1 MVYIPAVN
9 LERSRA
15 FDACVGQLEQDLN
28 TDTVASAL
36 GEQATREFIDIT
48 SRLEPA
54 SVKHNVVSM
63 GRRARRAGKVALA
76 FLTDDEANGFHLAPS
91 LKLSM
96 LPEQRAHY
104 EEPPLTDK
112 LINQIFLLLL
122 QLITSY
128 VPSRPLAC
136 GNKLYYTLD
145 DKNAATIAALSN
157 TTQETLNSSQEYRG
171 AYRPSII
178 MRLEDFK
185 QFPRSSANIL
195 LHEER
200 HVVQA
205 CRPPRLLPMP
215 PESQAT
221 LRDQVEAY
229 YHQALYELAVDLD
242 SAAWLDDMRNELGI
256 PVIGS
261 DEPFDTYEPLA
272 AWLNQEGISYT
283 YDHDGHDMDL
293 CCVRSMV
300 ELHLPPQIARLANR
314 LVNRLLA

>member
-1 MVYIPAVN
+1 MAYIPAVN

-15 FDACVGQLEQDLN
+15 FDTCVGQLEQDLK
-28 TDTVASAL
+28 TDTVALAL
-36 GEQATREFIDIT
+36 GEQATHEFLDIT
-48 SRLEPA
+48 NRLEPA
-54 SVKHNVVSM
+54 SVKHNVVRM

-76 FLTDDEANGFHLAPS
+76 FLTEDEAQGFHIDPS
-91 LKLSM
+91 LELSM

-104 EEPPLTDK
+104 DELHLTDK
-112 LINQIFLLLL
+112 MSEQIVFRLLL
-122 QLITSY
+122 QLITSCD
-128 VPSRPLAC
+128 PSKTLAC
-136 GNKLYYTLD
+136 GNKLSTTLND
-145 DKNAATIAALSN
+145 LDAATIAKYITVQTSRN
-157 TTQETLNSSQEYRG
+157 PTQEYSAPHQ
-171 AYRPSII
+171 PSII

-205 CRPPRLLPMP
+205 CRPPRLLPVP
-215 PESQAT
+215 PESQ
-221 LRDQVEAY
+221 LSLCDEVEAY

-242 SAAWLDDMRNELGI
+242 SEAWLDDMRNELGI

-272 AWLNQEGISYT
+272 AKLDQEGTAYT
-283 YDHDGHDMDL
+283 YGNDGHDMDL

-300 ELHLPPQIARLANR
+300 ELHLPPRLCHLANR
-314 LVNRLLA
+314 LQA